1 MATQSGARIA
11 DGGWKAAAD
20 LRTKQYY
27 AVEVTGADTVNVCN
41 AAADV
46 AIGILDNKPNMND
59 PAEVVHFGPTQA
71 ITDGSSTNIAA
82 GDRLGPNSSGKLVKK
97 ATADDSVC
105 AIALGASTTDGAII
119 RVFVL
124 PGAVFRSLGG

>member
-1 MATQSGARIA
+1 MATQGGSRIT
-11 DGGWKAAAD
+11 DSFKAGAD

-46 AIGILDNKPNMND
+46 AIGILDNKPNAND
-59 PAEVVHFGPTQA
+59 PAEVVMFGRTQA

-97 ATADDSVC
+97 ATADYSVC
-105 AIALGASTTDGAII
+105 AIALGASTTDGAVIP
-119 RVFVL
+119 VLVL

>member
-1 MATQSGARIA
+1 MATQSGARIS
-11 DGGWKAAAD
+11 DSFKAGAD

-46 AIGILDNKPNMND
+46 AIGILDNKPNTND
-59 PAEVVHFGPTQA
+59 AAEVVMLGRTQA
-71 ITDGSSTNIAA
+71 ITDGSGTAIAA

-97 ATADDSVC
+97 ATADYSVC
-105 AIALGASTTDGAII
+105 AIALAASTTDGAVIP
-119 RVFVL
+119 VLVL
-124 PGAVFRSLGG
+124 PGLVFRSLGG